1 MKVNK
6 MNENSNKQQKHQSK
20 FFNKNK
26 ERSKFTPQF
35 KKKLPTWKQ
44 IEQEI
49 KNLQPKYD
57 LVSFSFCLFIFFK
70 ILVEYSYILYIFLKS
85 RLTRIK

>member
-1 MKVNK
+1 MLVFTQINFLITSMKVNK
-6 MNENSNKQQKHQSK
+6 MNENKKKQQQHQSK
-20 FFNKNK
+20 FFGKNK

-49 KNLQPKYD
+49 KDLQPKYD
-57 LVSFSFCLFIFFK
+57 LVSIFYISSFYF
-70 ILVEYSYILYIFLKS
+70 
-85 RLTRIK
+85 